1 MFLKDFSILALHL
14 KHYGKTN
21 FLEFVIH
28 KKRSENRN
36 VEYKLE
42 NEVGQIKITFA
53 TNLEGDPAE
62 IVKKKRQKVYL
73 ISTCNTQ
80 HMSQENHQNHEKN
93 QDQEKHLE
101 QERLKDQEKRKE
113 QEKIGEEDKFGEQE
127 KVKEQMNVE
136 EQEKVRESRS
146 RKASRT
152 RETQRSRETGGT
164 G

>member
-62 IVKKKRQKVYL
+62 IVFKKKAKSLSDIHLQY
-73 ISTCNTQ
+73 IA
-80 HMSQENHQNHEKN
+80 HES
-93 QDQEKHLE
+93 
-101 QERLKDQEKRKE
+101 RKSSKSRE
-113 QEKIGEEDKFGEQE
+113 
-127 KVKEQMNVE
+127 
-136 EQEKVRESRS
+136 ESRS

-152 RETQRSRETGGT
+152 RETQRSRETEGT
-164 G
+164 GEDWRRG